1 MSQSIHEQ
9 EKNSS
14 SISHI
19 SPNEEIKGKKIPN
32 INDDTI
38 HNNPKENDNSDSLN
52 NNPND
57 DNNIINNNNQNNI
70 IVNTSLNSIK
80 PNEGSEDNKSNFLS
94 NNNKE
99 EDINK
104 LINNI
109 SPANNNNANIIG
121 KKDNLEENEKKSE
134 HSQFGMQYVIPPD
147 SFQSMINEIKDYT
160 AVNKELVGNMVESIN
175 SYSKKVDNY
184 TERVDKLIE
193 QNGEMLKLLINIVI
207 KNNISDCVQNNDK
220 KKEGVDDKNKEKK

>member
-109 SPANNNNANIIG
+109 SPAYNNANIIG

-134 HSQFGMQYVIPPD
+134 HSQFGMKYVIPPD

-193 QNGEMLKLLINIVI
+193 QNGEMLKLLTNIAM

>member
-19 SPNEEIKGKKIPN
+19 GPNEEIKGKKIPN

-109 SPANNNNANIIG
+109 SPANNNANIIG

-134 HSQFGMQYVIPPD
+134 HSQFGMQYVIPQD

-193 QNGEMLKLLINIVI
+193 QNGEMLKLLTNIVI

-220 KKEGVDDKNKEKK
+220 TKEGVDDKNKEKK